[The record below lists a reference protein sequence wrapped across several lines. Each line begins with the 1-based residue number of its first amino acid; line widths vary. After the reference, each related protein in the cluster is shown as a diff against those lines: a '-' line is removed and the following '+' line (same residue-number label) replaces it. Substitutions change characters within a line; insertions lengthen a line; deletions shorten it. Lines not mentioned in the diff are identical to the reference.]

1 MPGGFLGRRLFRQ
14 NAGHGHVKFKWE
26 VWYKVGP
33 PRADRWMKGAP
44 FSVQRTHESWMTF
57 RSNEPTKEM
66 MGHVSL
72 CNFQP
77 KTKKRKTQWHL
88 THIQLDFRTIWEFH
102 HCCLS
107 FFICAWR
114 RYLSQL
120 TCVLTRISLRFR
132 FFFTARRVNAEPTRP
147 FSQATRDAPLEIGRR
162 WCLLMLHFFAKKN
175 IEKNTCLKKKNL
187 SLLPCHGI

>member
-77 KTKKRKTQWHL
+77 KTKKKKNSVASHPHPIGFPNNMRVSPLLPVIFYLCMKTLPVTAHL
-88 THIQLDFRTIWEFH
+88 RSHSNLSSIQILFYCKTCKRGTDATLLASDAGRSPGNWSTLVPFDA
-102 HCCLS
+102 S
-107 FFICAWR
+107 FFC
-114 RYLSQL
+114 
-120 TCVLTRISLRFR
+120 
-132 FFFTARRVNAEPTRP
+132 
-147 FSQATRDAPLEIGRR
+147 
-162 WCLLMLHFFAKKN
+162 
-175 IEKNTCLKKKNL
+175 KKKTL
-187 SLLPCHGI
+187 RKIHV